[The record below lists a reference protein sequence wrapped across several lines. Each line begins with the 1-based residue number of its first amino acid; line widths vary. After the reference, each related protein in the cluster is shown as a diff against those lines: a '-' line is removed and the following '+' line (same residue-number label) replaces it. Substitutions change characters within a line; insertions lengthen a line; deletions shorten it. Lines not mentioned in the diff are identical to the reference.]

1 MLETRSA
8 LVRLSGSLAWMA
20 PTTDSAM
27 YQTMQRQPDDLRR
40 LLDSGWT
47 AAEEAAERLSR
58 ARRVFAVGIGTSY
71 HAALVGA
78 WLLRAAGSD
87 ARAISSFDFARY
99 PESFELALDDA
110 VVVMAHSGVKR
121 FSAEALA
128 RAETA
133 GITRISVGSLTAV
146 HEGSQQILRTVERER
161 SAAFTASHL
170 AAMMVLA
177 QIATVLGQTRG
188 AAATTAF
195 RAALHGLPEQVAGA
209 LARSDDVLPV
219 ARDAVGRRIY
229 AVGAGP
235 NEATALEAVI
245 KVREASQG
253 WIDGLALEQFLH
265 GPLIATNPGD
275 LTVLVNMPGRATE
288 RTAQIAR
295 VLHGVGARLWLIGA
309 AVEGLSS
316 ATVFPLAPVP
326 ELISP
331 LLAVVPVQL
340 LAYHMATIKGINPD
354 MFRRDEPRYAD
365 ALGLLQL

>member
-1 MLETRSA
+1 
-8 LVRLSGSLAWMA
+8 MA

-27 YQTMQRQPDDLRR
+27 YQTMHRQPEDLRR
-40 LLDSGWT
+40 LLGGGWP
-47 AAEEAAERLSR
+47 AAREAAERLST
-58 ARRVFAVGIGTSY
+58 ARRVFTIGIGTSY

-87 ARAISSFDFARY
+87 ARAVSSFDFARY
-99 PESFELALDDA
+99 PESVVLGSDDA

-121 FSAEALA
+121 YSAESLA
-128 RAETA
+128 RAEAA
-133 GITRISVGSLTAV
+133 GVTRISVGSLTAV

-170 AAMMVLA
+170 AAMTVLA
-177 QIATVLGQTRG
+177 QIATELGQTRG
-188 AAATTAF
+188 ATATTDF
-195 RAALHGLPEQVAGA
+195 RAALDGLPEQVAGV
-209 LARSDDVLPV
+209 LARGDEVLPI
-219 ARDAVGRRIY
+219 AREAVGQRIY

-245 KVREASQG
+245 KVREAAQG
-253 WIDGLALEQFLH
+253 WIDGLGLEQFLH
-265 GPLIATNPGD
+265 GPLIAINQGD
-275 LTVLVNMPGRATE
+275 LAVLVNVPGRATE
-288 RTAQIAR
+288 RIGQIAQ
-295 VLHGVGARLWLIGA
+295 VLNGVGARLWLIGA
-309 AVEGLSS
+309 AVEGLPS
-316 ATVFPLAPVP
+316 ASVFQLTPIT

-365 ALGLLQL
+365 ALGLLKL